1 MENQLWKGGGTLLV
15 TLVLLL
21 RIWSCLHHWQPV
33 MILQSGYFTTAPLCS
48 FLLMLMFGA
57 VLSDSYISSQPR
69 RIVIARRLLSFVGQ
83 YSYLITFWFRE
94 CLQLLWPYYFWRY
107 VTRCDKY
114 TAGQKTAPF
123 LFSISIIFGT
133 WYLSEFATKQ
143 WQNYPPLLMNVITLP
158 SEKEH
163 VSICS

>member
-1 MENQLWKGGGTLLV
+1 MDFHFFGHGKVMENQLWKGGGTLLV
-15 TLVLLL
+15 TLVLVL

-69 RIVIARRLLSFVGQ
+69 RIVIARRLLSFVSQ

-94 CLQLLWPYYFWRY
+94 CLQLLWPYYFWHY
-107 VTRCDKY
+107 ITRCDKY
-114 TAGQKTAPF
+114 TVGQKNCTLFIFYFDNF
-123 LFSISIIFGT
+123 LAHDTWVNLQQNSDKIIH
-133 WYLSEFATKQ
+133 LS
-143 WQNYPPLLMNVITLP
+143 
-158 SEKEH
+158 
-163 VSICS
+163 